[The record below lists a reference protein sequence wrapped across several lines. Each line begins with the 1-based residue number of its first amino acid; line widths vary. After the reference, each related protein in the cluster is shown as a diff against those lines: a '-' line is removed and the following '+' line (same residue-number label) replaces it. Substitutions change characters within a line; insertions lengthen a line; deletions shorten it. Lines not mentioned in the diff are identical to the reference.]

1 MDSLNL
7 RCLHYRHI
15 KCILFT
21 LYIKPA
27 LFTLWTHQHDVAYSI
42 DHHTDVVYSMYTSN
56 LYCAWHGTIKRM
68 LITAYTYDAYVAYG
82 MDISNLRFLQYGHTK
97 LTLFTVWTYQT
108 YVVYSMDTLILR
120 CLQYG
125 PIKLILLMGWTHQTY
140 IAYSMEPSSLCSL
153 LEYSH
158 QT

>member
-1 MDSLNL
+1 MAWN
-7 RCLHYRHI
+7 
-15 KCILFT
+15 
-21 LYIKPA
+21 
-27 LFTLWTHQHDVAYSI
+27 HQTYVD
-42 DHHTDVVYSMYTSN
+42 
-56 LYCAWHGTIKRM
+56 
-68 LITAYTYDAYVAYG
+68 TYDAYVAYG

-120 CLQYG
+120 CLQYE
-125 PIKLILLMGWTHQTY
+125 PIKLVLLMGWTHQTY

-153 LEYSH
+153 LECSH